1 MIISPGAIDRLY
13 RLAGG
18 LAAISLV
25 VTVIGTLLPGQDLP
39 PDLPP
44 DTFLHAM
51 GFGIP
56 TLLTAFAVSTRRRML
71 ALVLAIAVVAVSTE
85 LLQNFVPDRDASLH
99 DVAANAFGIVVGCV
113 LGPDQVGDHGVVD
126 ERLEP
131 VRTPGRHVQGAGL
144 GGRQRERDRLPVDR
158 GTDA

>member
-1 MIISPGAIDRLY
+1 MIISPGAIDRRY

-71 ALVLAIAVVAVSTE
+71 ALVLAIAAVAVSTE
-85 LLQNFVPDRDASLH
+85 LLQEFVPDRDASLH

-113 LGPDQVGDHGVVD
+113 LG
-126 ERLEP
+126 RLA
-131 VRTPGRHVQGAGL
+131 RA
-144 GGRQRERDRLPVDR
+144 RLQSARLVSVEGSWPHS
-158 GTDA
+158 